1 MTERHEHGQITTER
15 RGHTLLMG
23 IDRVEKRNGFTP
35 KMVHQL
41 TDAYNTL
48 DDDDDLWS
56 GVVFAHGAHFT
67 AGLDLPMF
75 AESFAN
81 NENHFTGRGVDIL
94 GLERKCSKPLI
105 CAVQGITYTLGVEL
119 MLACDIVVAAND
131 CRLSQLEPKRGIM
144 AVGGATMR
152 FVQRCGWGNAMYH
165 LLTADEFT
173 ADEAYRIGLVQ
184 EIVEPGAQLERAVE
198 LAEAINACAPLA
210 IRATLASSRL
220 YLKRGERAA
229 YEQFGPT
236 QARLGETADFLEG
249 IQSFVERRVAK
260 FTGK

>member
-1 MTERHEHGQITTER
+1 MTERHPHGQITVEV

-35 KMVHQL
+35 KMVHEL
-41 TDAYNTL
+41 TDAYNAL
-48 DDDDDLWS
+48 ENDDELWC
-56 GVVFAHGAHFT
+56 GVVFAHGDHFT

-75 AESFAN
+75 AESFAK
-81 NENHFTGRGVDIL
+81 NENFFTGRGVDIL

-105 CAVQGITYTLGVEL
+105 CAVQGITYTLGIEL

-131 CRLSQLEPKRGIM
+131 CRFSQLEPKRGIM

-165 LLTADEFT
+165 LLTGDEFS
-173 ADEAYRIGLVQ
+173 AKEALRIGLVQ
-184 EIVEPGAQLERAVE
+184 EIVKPAAQVDRAIE
-198 LAEAINACAPLA
+198 LADTINACAPLA

-220 YLKRGERAA
+220 YLEKGERAA

-236 QARLGETADFLEG
+236 QARLGTSEDFQEG
-249 IQSFVERRVAK
+249 VQSFVERRQAEFK
-260 FTGK
+260 GK